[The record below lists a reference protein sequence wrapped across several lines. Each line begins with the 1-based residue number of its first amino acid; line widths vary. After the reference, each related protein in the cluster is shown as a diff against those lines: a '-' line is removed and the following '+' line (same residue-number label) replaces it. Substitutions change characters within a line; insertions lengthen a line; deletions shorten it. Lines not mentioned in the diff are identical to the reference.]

1 MVTVILIAATCLVSI
16 LCFTGTLNGNRLLLN
31 AYSVWHRREW
41 HRMLSHGFV
50 HGGWGHLIPRTSVWE
65 ISLNCS
71 GKKKGHP

>member
-50 HGGWGHLIPRTSVWE
+50 HGGWGHLLFNMLTRSPA
-65 ISLNCS
+65 
-71 GKKKGHP
+71 P